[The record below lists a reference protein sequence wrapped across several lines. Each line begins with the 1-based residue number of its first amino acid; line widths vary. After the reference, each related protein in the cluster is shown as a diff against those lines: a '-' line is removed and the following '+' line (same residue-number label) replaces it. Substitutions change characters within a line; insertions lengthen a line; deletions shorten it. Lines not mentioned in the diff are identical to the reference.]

1 MNDVVIVAARRTAT
15 GAFMGALSGHSA
27 VALGSCVIHALLEE
41 TGVKASE
48 ISQVIMGQVLTAGCG
63 QNPARQSAL
72 KAGLPVETQCM
83 TINKVCGSGLKSVH
97 LGMQA
102 LLTGEATFVI
112 AGGQESMSSSPH
124 LLASSRSGTRLGN
137 SEIKDSLVSDGLWD
151 AFDDNHMGVTAENV
165 ADEFGITREMQDEFA
180 LLSHIKAIR
189 AQEQQLF
196 NREIVP
202 FEWQNRKGET
212 LRVDTDEGP
221 RQTSIEKLGK
231 LKPVFRKG
239 GTVTAGNA
247 SSLNDGAAAVLLCTR
262 QTAETKGL
270 PVLASLG
277 EFTNSGIK
285 PALMGAAP
293 IQAIADCLIRSGWK
307 PEDVEHLESNEAFA
321 AQALAVIGR
330 TGISPERI
338 NPCGGAIALGH
349 AIGSSGC
356 RILVTLVHGMV
367 RNNSQRGMAA
377 LCVGGGEGVAL
388 SIYRPK
394 NA

>member
-1 MNDVVIVAARRTAT
+1 
-15 GAFMGALSGHSA
+15 LSDHSA
-27 VALGSCVIHALLEE
+27 VALGSRVIRSLLEDS
-41 TGVKASE
+41 GVESAE

-72 KAGLPVETQCM
+72 NAGLPVETQCL

-102 LLTGEATFVI
+102 LLAGEAEFVI
-112 AGGQESMSSSPH
+112 AGGQESMSSAPH
-124 LLASSRSGTRLGN
+124 ILASSRTGTRLGESN
-137 SEIKDSLVSDGLWD
+137 MKDSLVSDGLWD
-151 AFDDNHMGVTAENV
+151 AFDDNHMGITAENV
-165 ADEFGITREMQDEFA
+165 AAEFGISREMQDEFA
-180 LLSHIKAIR
+180 LLSHIKAID
-189 AQEQQLF
+189 AQDQGIFE
-196 NREIVP
+196 REIVP
-202 FEWQNRKGET
+202 VEWQKRKGET

-221 RQTSIEKLGK
+221 RKTSIEKLGQ
-231 LKPVFRKG
+231 LKPVFRKD

-262 QTAETKGL
+262 NTAAARGL
-270 PVLASLG
+270 PILASLG
-277 EFTNSGIK
+277 EFANSGIK

-293 IQAIADCLIRSGWK
+293 IQAIADCLSRSGWK

-330 TGISPERI
+330 TGILPERI
-338 NPCGGAIALGH
+338 NPYGGAIALGH

-356 RILVTLVHGMV
+356 RILVTLVHGLI
-367 RNNSQRGMAA
+367 RNNSKRGVAA

-388 SIYRPK
+388 SVYR
-394 NA
+394 